1 MGYLGSLVVL
11 SPLVQSNENNKKCC
25 ILVTK
30 GDFFSTPKFPYVNL
44 KQKQSTISFLVQR
57 RGWGSGDKIGRKEVI
72 HWTQVNIQNIINHLS
87 ACKAC

>member
-44 KQKQSTISFLVQR
+44 KQKQYHIFFSPKKGVGKWRQD
-57 RGWGSGDKIGRKEVI
+57 WKEGSDP
-72 HWTQVNIQNIINHLS
+72 LDPS
-87 ACKAC
+87 